1 MSRKEEILDGANDAQ
16 KAVIKS
22 IYGKYVT
29 LSTAGSGNI
38 DTL

>member
-1 MSRKEEILDGANDAQ
+1 MSRKEEILKDANSAQ
-16 KAVIKS
+16 KTIIKS

-29 LSTAGSGNI
+29 LSTAGSGKV